1 LNLCT
6 ERRDTFV
13 WDGISFV
20 RTPSSTLALTYPL
33 RRSDTCGAIGE
44 SSKRWNDGFRLG
56 SGVMNENV
64 KKCVFLKT
72 RFLAVGNL
80 IGANTFEPHCTFRAE
95 HKEVGCQ

>member
-1 LNLCT
+1 MSSSTKLKDILLESLYRAKRHLCL
-6 ERRDTFV
+6 
-13 WDGISFV
+13 DGISFV

-72 RFLAVGNL
+72 RFSAVRIL
-80 IGANTFEPHCTFRAE
+80 IGANTFEPHCN
-95 HKEVGCQ
+95 

>member
-1 LNLCT
+1 MSSSTKLKDILLEPLYRAMRHLCLG
-6 ERRDTFV
+6 
-13 WDGISFV
+13 WISFV
-20 RTPSSTLALTYPL
+20 RTPSSILALTYPL

-80 IGANTFEPHCTFRAE
+80 IGANSFEPHCI
-95 HKEVGCQ
+95 